1 MKTVRSI
8 LLALLFCITCGLFS
22 QSRVYTSIQQ
32 NEKTYPKKDFNFQK
46 VIDSRKNRENIGL
59 IYKADLRTKYQA
71 EFRKQLPDEFGKFLR
86 KTYPNAQASKHLIMV
101 VHEFTID
108 HEITDEKK
116 DVGYARG
123 DFEFFLLENDSCYF
137 VHRFTKTISD
147 EARDITV
154 THPNRMK
161 RLVLL
166 SVNSVDSSLTTLD
179 YKKYKPISWDSLNKK
194 TLPEKENLVQKI
206 KDNTAH
212 DKVFVQL
219 GLYYSFS
226 SQVMLLGPTASFTF
240 RLKNNPQFLVGI
252 NGAIKLYGGVS
263 SEFASNNLSH
273 TIFNCDL
280 GIKLLTRLSDQLY
293 LNINPMVVLGNTSEN
308 KTSTTA
314 TPAAEENLLGL
325 ELDFGVYIIPPKVS
339 GLYTGLSG
347 FFRGTN
353 NSVYDSG
360 LGIKLDLGIK
370 F

>member
-1 MKTVRSI
+1 MKTAKSI
-8 LLALLFCITCGLFS
+8 FFAAFLCITISLFS
-22 QSRVYTSIQQ
+22 QSRVYTNIQQ
-32 NEKTYPKKDFNFQK
+32 SEKTYPKKDFYFQK

-71 EFRKQLPDEFGKFLR
+71 EFRKQLPDEFSKFLR
-86 KTYPNAQASKHLIMV
+86 KTYPNAYASMQLIMV

-123 DFEFFLLENDSCYF
+123 DFEFFLLENDSCHF
-137 VHRFTKTISD
+137 VYRFTKTISD

-161 RLVLL
+161 RLLLL
-166 SVNSVDSSLTTLD
+166 SVNSLDSSLSTLD
-179 YKKYKPISWDSLNKK
+179 YKKNKPLSWDSLNKK
-194 TLPEKENLVQKI
+194 SLPEKEKLVQKI

-212 DKVFVQL
+212 DKVFAQL

-240 RLKNNPQFLVGI
+240 RLKNNPQFLIGVNAG
-252 NGAIKLYGGVS
+252 IKLYGGVS

-273 TIFNCDL
+273 TIFNYDL

-293 LNINPMVVLGNTSEN
+293 LNINPMVVLGNTSEK

-314 TPAAEENLLGL
+314 APTSTENLLGI
-325 ELDFGVYIIPPKVS
+325 ELDFGVYIIPPKIS

-347 FFRGTN
+347 FYRSTN